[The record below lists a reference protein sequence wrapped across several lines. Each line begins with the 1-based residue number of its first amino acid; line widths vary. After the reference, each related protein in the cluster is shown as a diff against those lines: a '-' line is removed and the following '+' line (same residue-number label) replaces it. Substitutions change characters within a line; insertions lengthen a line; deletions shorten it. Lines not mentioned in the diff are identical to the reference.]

1 MKLRISLL
9 SVGLASLTLVGC
21 GANVNNASKP
31 AADVMNAT
39 HNVAKNAVGSHAAD
53 SQHMRM
59 ASNISNQLVK
69 QGYATHAFTFVV
81 GDNAYVAVNQTKG
94 AQTETN
100 MGMAQKQKI
109 EQAVRKI
116 DGRIRNVYVSAN
128 PGTYARFQSFA
139 NNMQAGRPT
148 DAVWNNF
155 RTSLSRMFPTG
166 H

>member
-1 MKLRISLL
+1 MKVKVSFL
-9 SVGLASLTLVGC
+9 SIGLASMILVGC
-21 GANVNNASKP
+21 GANVNNGSKP

-39 HNVAKNAVGSHAAD
+39 HRVANNTVGNRAAD
-53 SQHMRM
+53 SQHMKM
-59 ASNISNQLVK
+59 ATNISDQLVK

-81 GDNAYVAVNQTKG
+81 GDNAYVAVNQTKN
-94 AQTETN
+94 AQTKTN
-100 MGMAQKQKI
+100 QGIAQKQKI

-116 DGRIRNVYVSAN
+116 DSRVRNVYVSAN

-139 NNMQAGRPT
+139 NNMQSGRPT

-155 RTSLSRMFPTG
+155 RTSLSRLFPTG